1 MMRKVLRIMT
11 YVAVILLSVPVNGQ
25 CKYCNNY
32 EDFLAGRWTKMD
44 TVYAVHHSKGRQFWG
59 GGNDYTLKTDNRSMN
74 EKLKKEV
81 LVVMQAD
88 TLFLNCRNL
97 NYEKTYFGNGYT
109 RAMRIGERS
118 LLFVNKLIGR
128 NAQSE
133 QIAAAVMFG
142 AIGASI
148 AGSSKRKQQVC
159 YVISCGAD
167 KYGQINIRLIDD
179 DLMNQMISGHEDLH
193 EEYYSEKDVK
203 KRLLANHI
211 VPILEKAGLFDQAKQ
226 KTNKKKES

>member
-1 MMRKVLRIMT
+1 MT

-133 QIAAAVMFG
+133 QIAAAVLFRQREQFRAETTKRKEDLEKL
-142 AIGASI
+142 AIGAEI
-148 AGSSKRKQQVC
+148 VQGTLERQVE
-159 YVISCGAD
+159 VHVGD
-167 KYGQINIRLIDD
+167 NMRE
-179 DLMNQMISGHEDLH
+179 LMNVEVLVEDD
-193 EEYYSEKDVK
+193 K
-203 KRLLANHI
+203 I
-211 VPILEKAGLFDQAKQ
+211 VAIRG
-226 KTNKKKES
+226 